1 MSIVK
6 FKKLG
11 ESQFEIIPR
20 ETVNAIC
27 HEGAL
32 GLWVYLM
39 CKPDT
44 WVPRETEIRRHF
56 GFGKDRYKSLKK
68 YLKDLGLLTT
78 TIKRNTAGRIIEH
91 ELEVRSTLPEQPLDT
106 PETPINRRK
115 TAKSLN
121 KSGSP
126 SGWTNPHQATPEAW
140 STPDLAS
147 NSVDIGGLA
156 SGRFTQRLVHPSAG
170 QPDPLDNR
178 DKVDNTEKSL
188 ENTEKEKKNICAEI
202 EKRPISTPKS
212 TPKKDLSPV
221 VLSIPL
227 IGDKEHHVTERDVAD
242 LAMTFPAVDVHQKLR
257 EIRQWNLDNRGRRKT
272 ARGIRT
278 HISRWLGKEQDKGSR
293 NIQGSAGTQH
303 TRPRKALSYE

>member
-44 WVPRETEIRRHF
+44 WVPRETEIRKHF

-78 TIKRNTAGRIIEH
+78 TIKRNSAGRIIEH
-91 ELEVRSTLPEQPLDT
+91 ELEVRSTLPVQPSNT
-106 PETPINRRK
+106 AETQINRRK

-121 KSGSP
+121 NSGSA
-126 SGWTNPHQATPEAW
+126 SGWPNPPQAAPEAG
-140 STPDLAS
+140 STPNLTSKTA
-147 NSVDIGGLA
+147 NIGGLA

-170 QPDPLDNR
+170 QPDPLE
-178 DKVDNTEKSL
+178 NTEKVENTEKA
-188 ENTEKEKKNICAEI
+188 ENTEKEKKNICAEL
-202 EKRPISTPKS
+202 EKIPSSTPKS
-212 TPKKDLSPV
+212 TPKKDSSPV
-221 VLSIPL
+221 VLTIPL

-242 LAMTFPAVDVHQKLR
+242 LATTFPAVDVHQKLR
-257 EIRQWNLDNRGRRKT
+257 EIRQWNLDNCSRRKT

-278 HISRWLGKEQDKGSR
+278 HISRWLGKEQDKGHRPS
-293 NIQGSAGTQH
+293 QGSMGTQS